1 MKLKK
6 FLSVVI
12 LSILSIGVLSGC
24 SDGENSKSNSNKA
37 EPVEVTM
44 LGTIKA
50 EIGKEFEEA
59 VEIYNSSQD
68 NYELVVMP
76 LDGNAFERMTALYAS
91 GNTPTIMAMGQEAK
105 EFQDKLLDL
114 STQPLL
120 EQAQEGSYDL
130 VTVEDGK
137 VLGFPI
143 TVEAF
148 GLLVNNEVIE
158 DILPDFEPSQVNSI
172 EQLEEVFIKLEEA
185 GKGAVHISPMDW
197 SLGAHLTNKF
207 FAPQS
212 ENAEEAV
219 ALIES
224 LKAGEIKLIEND
236 IFNGWLDTFDMLMEY
251 NSAKNSPLS
260 PTYEDGAI
268 ALGMNEV
275 GVWFQGNWTLPMLQE
290 VDPEINLGIMPYPIS
305 NDPSQYGNSQISVGV
320 PMYLSIDNENATPEQ
335 QAGAIDFIN
344 WLFTSEVGQ
353 EYYVEKMKFI
363 PVYKNVSATPEDS
376 LSRSILEYMNNGKTL
391 EWINMYYPGDA
402 GAAMGATM
410 QKYLDGIITREEVAA
425 EIEEYWAGK

>member
-1 MKLKK
+1 M
-6 FLSVVI
+6 V
-12 LSILSIGVLSGC
+12 SILSMGVLSGC
-24 SDGENSKSNSNKA
+24 GGSSESDTNKA
-37 EPVEVTM
+37 GAVEVTM
-44 LGTIKA
+44 LGTIKG

-59 VEIYNSSQD
+59 VEIYNDSQD
-68 NYELVVMP
+68 NYELVIMP

-114 STQPLL
+114 SAQPLL

-130 VTVEDGK
+130 VTVENGK

-148 GLLVNNEVIE
+148 GLLVNNKVVE
-158 DILPDFEPSQVNSI
+158 DIIPGFEPSQINSI

-185 GKGAVHISPMDW
+185 GKGAVHISPLDW

-212 ENAEEAV
+212 ENSEEAV

-224 LKAGEIKLIEND
+224 LKAGEVKLIEND

-363 PVYKNVSATPEDS
+363 PAYKNVSATPQDS

-410 QKYLDGIITREEVAA
+410 QKYLDGIITREEVAT